1 MTNNEFFIFPENWS
15 VFKNLKE
22 DLALLENLLK
32 DFSSPHLASF
42 SFSPNVDVYEKDNN
56 LVVEVDL
63 PGFRPEDIEIEIK
76 NNNLIIRGET
86 KEEKERKEKNFWQKE
101 RKYGKI
107 QRTINLP
114 LAVNEEKAEAEFKD
128 GVLKI
133 ILPKKEEDKGKKI
146 NIKKEK

>member
-1 MTNNEFFIFPENWS
+1 MANKDFFIFSENWG

-32 DFSSPHLASF
+32 DFSSPQLASF
-42 SFSPNVDVYEKDNN
+42 SFSPSVDVYEKDNN

-76 NNNLIIRGET
+76 NNHLIIKGEV
-86 KEEKERKEKNFWQKE
+86 KEEKEQKEKNFWQKE
-101 RKYGKI
+101 RRYGKI
-107 QRTINLP
+107 QRTIKLP
-114 LAVNEEKAEAEFKD
+114 LAVDEEKAEAGFKN

-133 ILPKKEEDKGKKI
+133 ILPKKEEGGGKKI